1 MFIVAAVLP
10 FLPLIEDA
18 MIRQL
23 GDDDF
28 AKREAAT
35 RFLEKVLQDTDG
47 IRNYDAL
54 VKVKRACESYDLEC
68 KERAKTLYK
77 SHREKY
83 VGEHPYVGVLIRPGV
98 VENLGLDN
106 QEGKRSWEKIRII
119 TEGWFG
125 GWVYNGRHGTRF
137 SAAVPANLEPRKL
150 FALKNRKDVIAIVPL
165 ENRDQARD
173 ISLVLFPQAKRGKR

>member
-1 MFIVAAVLP
+1 MFTVAAVLP
-10 FLPLIEDA
+10 FLPLIEEA

-35 RFLEKVLQDTDG
+35 RFLENVLRDTDG
-47 IRNYDAL
+47 IRNYGAL
-54 VKVKRACESYDLEC
+54 VKVKMACESYDLEC

-83 VGEHPYVGVLIRPGV
+83 VGEHPYIGVLIRPGLV
-98 VENLGLDN
+98 DNLGLDN
-106 QEGKRSWEKIRII
+106 ELGRRSWKNIQIL
-119 TEGWFG
+119 EGWFG

-137 SAAVPANLEPRKL
+137 SAAVPPNLEPRKL
-150 FALKNRKDVIAIVPL
+150 FALKNRKEVIAIVPL
-165 ENRDQARD
+165 ETRDQARD
-173 ISLVLFPQAKRGKR
+173 ISRVRFPQTKRGGR